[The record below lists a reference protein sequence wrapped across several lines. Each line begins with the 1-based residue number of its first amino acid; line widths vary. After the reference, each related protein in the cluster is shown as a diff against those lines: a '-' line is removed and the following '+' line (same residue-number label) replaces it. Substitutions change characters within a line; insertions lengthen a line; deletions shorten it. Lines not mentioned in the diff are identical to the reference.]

1 MMNPEATALAY
12 LDAVAKKDL
21 GRLEALVAPD
31 VQFTGPA
38 AQHRGLSN
46 VRAAFERIT
55 PIHVRSDIKR
65 VFSDGNDVCV
75 IYDFVTDTVGTLPTI
90 EWIKLDR
97 GRIASIRLYYDQ
109 LVWQNMRDEM
119 VRRTQ
124 A

>member
-1 MMNPEATALAY
+1 M
-12 LDAVAKKDL
+12 
-21 GRLEALVAPD
+21 
-31 VQFTGPA
+31 
-38 AQHRGLSN
+38 
-46 VRAAFERIT
+46 
-55 PIHVRSDIKR
+55 
-65 VFSDGNDVCV
+65 

-119 VRRTQ
+119 MRRTQ